1 MPSGGHARS
10 GPAPDPNALRRDRDS
25 GSWTT
30 LPQKRE
36 GPTPLWPLTKATK
49 RELALWDHAWTRP
62 QAVMWER
69 QQQEHEVAVHIRQ
82 FVRCEKVDA
91 TASDRRL
98 LMQQMEALG
107 LTQPGLARNRWRIET
122 TTSTQAP
129 KRAARNEGSIRDRFN
144 VITGTG

>member
-10 GPAPDPNALRRDRDS
+10 GPAPDPNALRRERD
-25 GSWTT
+25 GGAWTS

-36 GPTPLWPLTKATK
+36 GPTPLWPLTKPTK
-49 RELALWDHAWTRP
+49 RELALWDQAWTRP
-62 QAVMWER
+62 QSVMWER
-69 QQQEHEVAVHIRQ
+69 QQQELEVAVHIRQ
-82 FVRCEKVDA
+82 FVRCEKPDA
-91 TASDRRL
+91 SASDRRL

-122 TTSTQAP
+122 APSTQAP
-129 KRAARNEGSIRDRFN
+129 KRAARSEGSIRDRFN